1 MFKSVRTRLTMWY
14 LVSFG
19 VLLIGFSIGLYILL
33 SRDIYERLDNSLSNV
48 ARTASSVVKDEI
60 QENKG
65 NSSAG
70 ATEALVNFKLPD
82 VYLVFIQD
90 DQILDTNYPKNK
102 RAVLPADALIQA
114 ARGLNGDSLLCFSV
128 ATARGDGLR
137 VAMLPTQHTGKTIV
151 TAAVQPL
158 HETVE
163 QLEFLRRTFY
173 VGMTIALI
181 IAGLGGFLLARK
193 SLAPVVEM
201 SEQASHMG
209 TQNLHERLHVANE
222 NDELGRLAIVFNQ
235 LLGRLDHSFESMRKF
250 MADASHELR
259 TPLAIIR
266 GEAEVALSK
275 KRDETDYRES
285 LSIIQDEAKRL
296 SHIVDDLMALSS
308 TNAQRDLNMEDF
320 YLNDLVEECCRAM
333 QVIAN
338 SKEIVL
344 QFESH
349 PDISFKGDEELM
361 RRMIM
366 NLLDNAIKYNTAA
379 GNVSVRLESKNSH
392 VKIIVADTGIGIA
405 AEAAT
410 HIFDRFYRVDQSRS
424 RAAGGSG
431 LGLAISKLIAEAHH
445 GDISLISQPGNGSTF
460 TVSLPL

>member
-1 MFKSVRTRLTMWY
+1 MWY

-19 VLLIGFSIGLYILL
+19 VLLVGFSIGLYVLM
-33 SRDIYERLDNSLSNV
+33 SRDIYDRLDKSLSNV
-48 ARTASSVVKDEI
+48 ARTASSIVKDEI
-60 QENKG
+60 RENKG
-65 NSSAG
+65 DSAAG
-70 ATEALVNFKLPD
+70 ATEALTNLKLPD
-82 VYLVFIQD
+82 VYLVFLQN
-90 DQILDTNYPKNK
+90 DQILATNYPKD
-102 RAVLPADALIQA
+102 RRVAIPADALIKT
-114 ARGLNGDSLLCFSV
+114 ARGLNGDQLAYFSV
-128 ATARGDGLR
+128 ESHEGHGLR
-137 VAMLPTQHTGKTIV
+137 VAMLPSEIDGQIVV

-158 HETVE
+158 FDTVE

-173 VGMTIALI
+173 VGMTIALL
-181 IAGLGGFLLARK
+181 IAGFGGFLLARK
-193 SLAPVVEM
+193 SLAPVVAM
-201 SEQASHMG
+201 SDQASHMG
-209 TQNLHERLHVANE
+209 MQNLHERLKVANE

-235 LLGRLDHSFESMRKF
+235 LLGRLDDAFESMRKLT
-250 MADASHELR
+250 ADASHELR

-275 KRDETDYRES
+275 KRDETEYRDS
-285 LSIIQDEAKRL
+285 LMVIQDEAKRL

-308 TNAQRDLNMEDF
+308 ANAERDLKLEEF
-320 YLNDLVEECCRAM
+320 YLNDLVEECCRSM

-338 SKEIVL
+338 TKGIVL
-344 QFESH
+344 QCESH

-379 GNVSVRLESKNSH
+379 GKVVVRLESENGH
-392 VKIIVADTGIGIA
+392 AKIMVADTGIGIP

-410 HIFDRFYRVDQSRS
+410 HIFDRFYRVDQSRT
-424 RAAGGSG
+424 RTAGGTG

-445 GDISLISQPGNGSTF
+445 GNISLTSQPGNGSTF